1 MAILG
6 CGCAPSAVR
15 LNMPPSEVARL
26 IQDQKTTF
34 AVQRMPVQMS
44 IVRTTEQEAELAV
57 LYAIT
62 GHPGIRLMN
71 DLDNT
76 NRGKAVLPNL
86 LSLDPAET
94 VQRKF
99 LSSIERELPP
109 INFTYYQDPFD
120 NKDMETMRKTFGNRI
135 LSVYRTQFWK
145 IYKSY
150 SLTDVYRISYTGRA
164 TFYRPSDNSIL
175 WEGDCTCDTPD
186 DLNGPSLNAITAN
199 NGALLRQYI
208 RELGDACADKLSR
221 EFLKPDQ

>member
-99 LSSIERELPP
+99 LSSIER
-109 INFTYYQDPFD
+109 
-120 NKDMETMRKTFGNRI
+120 KK
-135 LSVYRTQFWK
+135 K
-145 IYKSY
+145 I
-150 SLTDVYRISYTGRA
+150 GRA
-164 TFYRPSDNSIL
+164 HV
-175 WEGDCTCDTPD
+175 
-186 DLNGPSLNAITAN
+186 
-199 NGALLRQYI
+199 
-208 RELGDACADKLSR
+208 
-221 EFLKPDQ
+221 